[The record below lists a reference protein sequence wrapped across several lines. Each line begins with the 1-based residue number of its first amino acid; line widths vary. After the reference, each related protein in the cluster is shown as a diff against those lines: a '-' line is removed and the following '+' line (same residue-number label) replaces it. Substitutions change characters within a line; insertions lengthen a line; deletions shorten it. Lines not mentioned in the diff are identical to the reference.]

1 MARERVTDQPAFL
14 LHSVPYSETSLV
26 LDLLTRDHG
35 RVAALA
41 KGAKRP
47 RSALRAVL
55 LQFQPLLVGYSGR
68 NELRTLTGAD
78 WQGGLDSPRG
88 HGLMSAFYL
97 NELLMRLVA
106 REDPHP
112 AVFEGYELALRCLAL
127 GAPLETTLR
136 RFEWLLLRETGVA
149 PDLLVDTTNE
159 PIEADKRYIWLPTDG
174 FMLAATGVNL
184 INGQTLLSL
193 AKQEFENVEIR
204 QQAKQLTRRILN
216 HCLDGYP
223 LSTRKIMQD
232 LHKHEI
238 LSSNDLS

>member
-1 MARERVTDQPAFL
+1 MARERITDQPAFL

-26 LDLLTRDHG
+26 LDVLTRDYG
-35 RVAALA
+35 RVALLA

-55 LQFQPLLVGYSGR
+55 LHFQPMLVAYTGR
-68 NELRTLTGAD
+68 NELRTLTGAE

-88 HGLMSAFYL
+88 AGLMSAFYL
-97 NELLMRLVA
+97 NELLMRLIA

-112 AVFEGYELALRCLAL
+112 EVFDGYEQALRDIAAEL
-127 GAPLETTLR
+127 PLESTLR

-149 PDLLVDTTNE
+149 PDLEVDTANR
-159 PIEADKRYIWLPTDG
+159 PIESDKRYSWLPADG
-174 FMLAATGVNL
+174 FMQVDAGEQTVSGA
-184 INGQTLLSL
+184 TLLSL
-193 AKQEFENVEIR
+193 ARGQFDSDDLR

-216 HCLDGYP
+216 HSLAGFA

-232 LHKHEI
+232 MQKH
-238 LSSNDLS
+238 